1 MEIYVA
7 YCHLTV
13 PVRVPVTATVLDLK
27 LKMETYL
34 GLSVDKQDVFLGPQP
49 LRLEDE
55 NVLQNICQVRDGTTV
70 FLRLKLQVW
79 VKTELERY
87 GLVVYTDN
95 NVLAM
100 KKRLGER
107 YGLKVE
113 NRRLALLDPSTN
125 GLLVLDDRTV
135 LHTINIHLREG
146 IEFLLL

>member
-1 MEIYVA
+1 MEVYVA

-13 PVRVPVTATVLDLK
+13 PVRFPVTATVLDLK

-34 GLSVDKQDVFLGPQP
+34 GLSADKQDVFLGPQP

-55 NVLQNICQVRDGTTV
+55 NVLQNICQVRDGSTV

-79 VKTELERY
+79 VKTETERY

-146 IEFLLL
+146 IEFLLV